1 MKEVIII
8 YGNNT
13 EIADY
18 QSSDH
23 DEFFFHRHIAQSYG
37 QNKMSTDRLLQRK
50 WTELYH
56 GLDTGRLIQYLTMKT
71 IVDAEGFI

>member
-8 YGNNT
+8 YGNKT

-18 QSSDH
+18 QSSDL
-23 DEFFFHRHIAQSYG
+23 DEFFSHHHIALSYD

-56 GLDTGRLIQYLTMKT
+56 GLDTGRLVQYLTMKT
-71 IVDAEGFI
+71 TVNTEGFI